1 MIATKERAAE
11 PIAVPEITDT
21 RSWLQERIST
31 ETAVMLAATWYVL
44 FVIGTALEPSVATPT
59 PGWLVAVS
67 IGFFSVLAVMAV
79 GLFARRRW
87 GVLAGLGA
95 AGIFTALAV
104 ACPTSGHHAI
114 APWWFGQMAC
124 ALGLVVAS
132 VVALRRPAAE

>member
-1 MIATKERAAE
+1 MIATRERVTE
-11 PIAVPEITDT
+11 PVAVPEIADT

-31 ETAVMLAATWYVL
+31 ETAVMLAAVWYVL

-67 IGFFSVLAVMAV
+67 VGFFSVLAVMAV
-79 GLFARRRW
+79 GLLARRRW

-124 ALGLVVAS
+124 ALGLVAAS
-132 VVALRRPAAE
+132 AVALRRPAAE

>member
-11 PIAVPEITDT
+11 PVAAPEIADT
-21 RSWLQERIST
+21 RSWLQERITT
-31 ETAVMLAATWYVL
+31 ETGVLLAATWYVL
-44 FVIGTALEPSVATPT
+44 FTIGTALEPSVATPT

-67 IGFFSVLAVMAV
+67 IAFFSVLAVMAV
-79 GLFARRRW
+79 GLLARRRW

-95 AGIFTALAV
+95 ASMFTALAV

-124 ALGLVVAS
+124 ALGLVAAS
-132 VVALRRPAAE
+132 AIALLRPAAE